1 MVSFMELVRIVQVK
15 MNQVK
20 DAWKNP
26 KGPGCIERRTYFFK
40 EANREMSYALFVP
53 ESYDSSKATPMIV
66 LLHGMYS
73 SPHAIIRLR
82 GLASEANARGY
93 VVVAPFGYNSNGW
106 YGIKGTENVKDELS
120 ELSEKDVMNVFHI
133 VREEL
138 NIDSKRIYL
147 MGHSMGGAGT
157 LHLGAAH
164 ADIWAAIAP
173 MSPPILGAPLKTLAS
188 LPVMI
193 ISGESDRATPAEPI
207 REWVA
212 EAQNLG
218 IDCQYEEILGGG
230 HFFVVNRPDM
240 FAKVF
245 EFFDT
250 HVR

>member
-1 MVSFMELVRIVQVK
+1 MVSFMELVRMAEVK
-15 MNQVK
+15 MTEAK
-20 DAWKNP
+20 DVWKKP

-40 EANREMSYALFVP
+40 EANQETSYALLVP
-53 ESYDSSKATPMIV
+53 ESYNSSKATPMIV
-66 LLHGMYS
+66 LLHGMSS
-73 SPHAIIRLR
+73 SPHAIIRLK

-93 VVVAPFGYNSNGW
+93 IVVAPFGYNSNSW
-106 YGIKGTENVKDELS
+106 YGIKGTEYVTDERS

-133 VREEL
+133 VREEF

-157 LHLGAAH
+157 LHLGAAY

-173 MSPPILGAPLKTLAS
+173 MSPPIVGVPLKALAS

-193 ISGESDRATPAEPI
+193 ISGESDTATPAEPI
-207 REWVA
+207 RKWVA
-212 EAQNLG
+212 EARNLG
-218 IDCQYEEILGGG
+218 IQCQYEEIPRGG

-245 EFFDT
+245 DFFDAN
-250 HVR
+250 VQ